1 MMQLVGSATPEVAA
15 VLSHFFLGLLSK
27 GRQLLEVEWA
37 T

>member
-1 MMQLVGSATPEVAA
+1 MQLVGSATPEVAA
-15 VLSHFFLGLLSK
+15 LSHFFLGLLSK